1 MRGLHEKKTPP
12 PAEDARIWG
21 FRNSSGIP
29 SPSRSSLRIPGF
41 GDSGIWGL
49 SPNPA
54 LPRLRGLGAGI
65 RGLGHCPRVPK
76 SWPRRNCSGRAGIW
90 GLSPNPQIPASPN
103 PGRDAGTA
111 RIWGQFPN
119 AGPART
125 VPAGVSIWGQCRRPQ
140 MLATPDDVPPPAV
153 GGHIPLAAWGGR

>member
-1 MRGLHEKKTPP
+1 MVCQTQYYLHLMRGLDTPVMRGLDTRCPVDSVSDAIFLPSREMFLNEKRAPP

-21 FRNSSGIP
+21 FRNSSGIL

-90 GLSPNPQIPASPN
+90 GLSQNPQIPASPN
-103 PGRDAGTA
+103 PGRDTGTV
-111 RIWGQFPN
+111 RIWGQSPN
-119 AGPART
+119 T
-125 VPAGVSIWGQCRRPQ
+125 
-140 MLATPDDVPPPAV
+140 
-153 GGHIPLAAWGGR
+153 GRS